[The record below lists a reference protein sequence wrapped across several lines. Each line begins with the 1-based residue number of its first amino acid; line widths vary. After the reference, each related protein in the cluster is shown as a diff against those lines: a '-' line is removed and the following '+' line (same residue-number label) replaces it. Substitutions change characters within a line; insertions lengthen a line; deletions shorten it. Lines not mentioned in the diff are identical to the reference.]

1 MALLNIIGGVIVAN
15 EKILAKKQ
23 EVIDEIKDR
32 VYNSSSVILFDYR
45 GITDKEAKELRKKLK
60 ENDADYKVYKNTLMA
75 RALSD
80 LKIDINDQLVGPS
93 AMAFGTDQIG
103 AVKVLS
109 DFAKKNQAL
118 VLKVG
123 IIDGEVSDK
132 EKLDKLASIPSRE
145 GLLTMLAGG
154 MIGIA
159 RDLSICL
166 NLYAEQKEENYQT
179 YIINTTDSSKFK
191 IFDFGGRE
199 EERSKWETVYDQ
211 VKAVIFVFAL
221 SDFDIKDSNGNLK
234 LQTATELFN
243 QLTHHPDFE
252 RIPFYLIL
260 NKFDIF
266 SAKIKNH
273 NENLIEKVL

>member
-1 MALLNIIGGVIVAN
+1 MALLNIIGGVKVAN
-15 EKILAKKQ
+15 EKILAMKQ

-32 VYNSSSVILFDYR
+32 VSNSASVILFDYR
-45 GITDKEAKELRKKLK
+45 GITDKEAKELRMKLK

-80 LKIDINDQLVGPS
+80 LNINIDDSLVGPS

-166 NLYAEQKEENYQT
+166 NLYAEQKEE
-179 YIINTTDSSKFK
+179 K
-191 IFDFGGRE
+191 
-199 EERSKWETVYDQ
+199 
-211 VKAVIFVFAL
+211 
-221 SDFDIKDSNGNLK
+221 
-234 LQTATELFN
+234 
-243 QLTHHPDFE
+243 
-252 RIPFYLIL
+252 
-260 NKFDIF
+260 
-266 SAKIKNH
+266 
-273 NENLIEKVL
+273 

>member
-1 MALLNIIGGVIVAN
+1 
-15 EKILAKKQ
+15 
-23 EVIDEIKDR
+23 
-32 VYNSSSVILFDYR
+32 
-45 GITDKEAKELRKKLK
+45 
-60 ENDADYKVYKNTLMA
+60 MA

-80 LKIDINDQLVGPS
+80 LKIDVNDQLIGPS

-132 EKLDKLASIPSRE
+132 EKLDQLASIPSRE

-166 NLYAEQKEENYQT
+166 NLYAEQKEEN
-179 YIINTTDSSKFK
+179 N
-191 IFDFGGRE
+191 
-199 EERSKWETVYDQ
+199 
-211 VKAVIFVFAL
+211 
-221 SDFDIKDSNGNLK
+221 
-234 LQTATELFN
+234 
-243 QLTHHPDFE
+243 
-252 RIPFYLIL
+252 
-260 NKFDIF
+260 
-266 SAKIKNH
+266 
-273 NENLIEKVL
+273 